1 MSDKVTR
8 LIDAFF
14 DAHFTGPRGRDF
26 LAVNA
31 AGERGSD
38 VSLFVE
44 AERPR
49 LTLDDLRALETAGP
63 FAFLR
68 QYWGAKGENELIA
81 LVDDLKALGDAV
93 DEDMA
98 REIEESGELSSL
110 VYAMY

>member
-38 VSLFVE
+38 VSFLS
-44 AERPR
+44 RP
-49 LTLDDLRALETAGP
+49 
-63 FAFLR
+63 
-68 QYWGAKGENELIA
+68 N
-81 LVDDLKALGDAV
+81 
-93 DEDMA
+93 A
-98 REIEESGELSSL
+98 R
-110 VYAMY
+110 V